1 MIQVMEARD
10 EETGAFDA
18 ETRMRLRNIDVQIL
32 RILEE
37 IAAGRQDSVAE
48 LRRELNAI
56 ADVLARR

>member
-1 MIQVMEARD
+1 MIQVLEARD
-10 EETGAFDA
+10 EETGTFDA

-48 LRRELNAI
+48 LRRELSAI